1 MGNFMEYELH
11 VNKSSYSQCT
21 SGRSLKVGGGAG
33 TSWGWKFTERACT
46 FSIPHSTVSPSAQ
59 DSDLLVPGSTGKAT
73 LCTTGVQLDQQSRL
87 IKAHSVITSHGG
99 SVWGCRGV
107 L

>member
-1 MGNFMEYELH
+1 MGNFMVYELH

-21 SGRSLKVGGGAG
+21 SGRSLKDGGGAG

-46 FSIPHSTVSPSAQ
+46 FSITHSTVSQYLSAQ
-59 DSDLLVPGSTGKAT
+59 GSDLLVPGSTGKAT

-99 SVWGCRGV
+99 SV
-107 L
+107 